1 MTCSLVPKVFRL
13 RGENKHPGSELS
25 DVQLS
30 SHSQTSAAVRDVFY
44 FHHNAFVTS
53 CEDPVKFLSWDA

>member
-1 MTCSLVPKVFRL
+1 MTCSLAPKAFRL
-13 RGENKHPGSELS
+13 RRENKHSDSELP

-30 SHSQTSAAVRDVFY
+30 SHSQTSAVVRDVFY
-44 FHHNAFVTS
+44 FHHDACVMS